1 MAPWVENVG
10 KPSKS
15 ISQSS
20 VSPLKWTFGI
30 GRPHFTLEWSN
41 GLSLCFQLPL
51 KADGDLLKGDKAE
64 EDGAEGNGPKCK
76 VQTAHS
82 VHCPTHPIW
91 GCLVLTHTYLHGWW
105 MLYGW
110 VKQWQSLPR
119 VMAELN
125 AQLMIHIRKN
135 PKLGDCTMLTVYISL
150 YRLSHFIPSPFY
162 KSDFPMPKLAMVQAS
177 IDLPDADWICYPKNQ
192 TYSP

>member
-30 GRPHFTLEWSN
+30 CRPHFTLEWSN

-105 MLYGW
+105 MLHGW
-110 VKQWQSLPR
+110 VKQWQSLPVSWPNWMHSSWSIYEKKPKTGR
-119 VMAELN
+119 LHN
-125 AQLMIHIRKN
+125 A
-135 PKLGDCTMLTVYISL
+135 YSL

-192 TYSP
+192 TYFP